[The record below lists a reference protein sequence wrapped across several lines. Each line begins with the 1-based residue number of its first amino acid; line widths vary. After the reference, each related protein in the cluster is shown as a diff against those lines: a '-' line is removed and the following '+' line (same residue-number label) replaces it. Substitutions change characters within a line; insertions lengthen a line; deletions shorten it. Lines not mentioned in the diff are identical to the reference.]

1 MIKEKEKKRKK
12 RIREN
17 GIITKDM
24 EQLKPAMAS
33 VFFLLC
39 LTLM

>member
-1 MIKEKEKKRKK
+1 MFKEEEKKRKK

-17 GIITKDM
+17 GINTKDM